1 MLRGISARP
10 SLAAYL
16 PGGLSVPV
24 FVHVVFGGNL
34 SKKERNSEGR
44 CKDVL
49 FSRCLRE
56 TCAST
61 CATAGNTQMKD
72 HQRADLNQ
80 EEPPG
85 LALNPATR

>member
-1 MLRGISARP
+1 MEICPEKR
-10 SLAAYL
+10 
-16 PGGLSVPV
+16 
-24 FVHVVFGGNL
+24 
-34 SKKERNSEGR
+34 ENSEGR

-61 CATAGNTQMKD
+61 GATAGNTQMKD
-72 HQRADLNQ
+72 RQRRDLNQ

-85 LALNPATR
+85 LALNPGAR